1 MAHPL
6 LVRAA
11 QCIEQAR
18 ALNDEFEDKSRMPAE
33 VTKKIDLLLG
43 EASKAKQQVERE
55 ARMTDLDNYLTA
67 PDYKHDMGADGGSGT
82 EGGMSVEQIGGVYTT
97 EKQRKEAKRKAFLE
111 YVRKGG
117 AHMSH
122 ERKADLVEDTEGQ
135 VLVPADFVG
144 TILRELPRDAVIR
157 NLATVRPTSSNKM
170 DIGVV
175 NVAAAGWGKL
185 ETGTT
190 AADGLAADPADKDTI
205 EVFDLNALV
214 KIGVDELDDADDD
227 LEAVIS
233 QALSLKIA
241 EMEDDAFASG
251 NGTSQPQGLS
261 VAATITQGVAGAAGE
276 TVAGDELKRT
286 IFSVPAQFRRKA
298 NAAWLYHTSAEEK
311 IALLKDG
318 DGRYLLQ
325 PNTAEGEPDML
336 MGYRAYTVDGLPA
349 ITTTVDG
356 AGAGTDKS
364 IMFGDLRQGYMIAD
378 RRRLTVTR
386 LTERYAEEGKLGLLF
401 RHRVG
406 GGVIRPKAFAWYKL

>member
-1 MAHPL
+1 MGSHPL

-11 QCIEQAR
+11 KCIEQAR
-18 ALNDEFEDKSRMPAE
+18 ALNDEFDDPSRMPAE
-33 VTKKIDLLLG
+33 AAKRIDALVAEATKCR
-43 EASKAKQQVERE
+43 KQVQRE
-55 ARMTDLDNYLTA
+55 AQITDLDNFLHE
-67 PDYKHDMGADGGSGT
+67 PDFKRDMSDSEGAGALSAAG
-82 EGGMSVEQIGGVYTT
+82 VESVYTS
-97 EKQRKEAKRKAFLE
+97 EAERKQKAHGAFFE
-111 YVRKGG
+111 YVRKGH
-117 AHMSH
+117 HMRQ
-122 ERKADLVEDTEGQ
+122 EYKADLVEDAEGQ

-170 DIGVV
+170 EIGVV
-175 NVAAAGWGKL
+175 NIAAAGWGKL

-190 AADGLAADPADKDTI
+190 AADGLPADPADKDTI

-227 LEAVIS
+227 LAAVIS

-241 EMEDDAFASG
+241 EQEDDAFAAG
-251 NGTSQPQGLS
+251 NGTSRPQGIS
-261 VAATITQGVAGAAGE
+261 VAAGVTQGVAAAAGE
-276 TVAGDELKRT
+276 TVTGDELKRVT
-286 IFSVPAQFRRKA
+286 FQVPAQFRRSSKA
-298 NAAWLYHTSAEEK
+298 VWLGHTSAEEK

-325 PNTAEGEPDML
+325 PNTAAGEPSTL
-336 MGYRAYTVDGLPA
+336 MGYRWYTVDGLPA
-349 ITTTVDG
+349 ITTTDDS

-364 IMFGDLRQGYMIAD
+364 VMFGDVRQGYMIAD

-386 LTERYAEEGKLGLLF
+386 LTERYADEGKVGLLF

-406 GGVIRPKAFAWYKL
+406 GAVIRPKAFAWYKL